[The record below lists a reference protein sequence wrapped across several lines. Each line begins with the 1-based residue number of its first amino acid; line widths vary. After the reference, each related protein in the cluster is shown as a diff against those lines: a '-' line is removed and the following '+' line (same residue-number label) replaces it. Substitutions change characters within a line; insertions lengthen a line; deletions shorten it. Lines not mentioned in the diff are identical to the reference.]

1 MSITTYSFLGFALML
16 FVLYYLIPRKYQ
28 WVLLLAASY
37 LFYAF
42 SGVKYFGYILATTI
56 SSYLCAG
63 KIASIKKHQDAFLKE
78 HKDLFD
84 REEKK
89 AYKANMKKRQ
99 KRYLVLALLFN
110 FGILAVIKYGN
121 FLVAN
126 VAVLAGIQHD
136 GPFFRLALP
145 LGISFYTFQTVGYL
159 IDLYR
164 GECSAEKNFF
174 RYALFVSYFPQ
185 LIQGPISRFKPLSQE
200 LYAEHP
206 FDSRQVAFGLQR
218 MLYGYFK
225 KMVIADRIMTGLS
238 AIYGDPAAYNGAYVL
253 VGIVFYMIDL
263 YMDFSGGIDIVIGLS
278 EALGI
283 TLPENF
289 KRPYFATSLKD
300 YWHRWHI
307 SLCNWF
313 KDYLFYPIS
322 TSPALLAKA
331 KKLKAAGHEAIARR
345 ITVYIGNLAVW
356 LVTGIWHGA
365 SWNFIVW
372 GLLNG
377 IFLLI
382 AQEMEPLYRR
392 FYDRFPG
399 LRDNAAWTF
408 FRIAR
413 TFLFVGALCM
423 FDYYGSVGTV
433 GKVFVSMF
441 TRFKLSV
448 LYDGS
453 LLELGLSNVDYMI
466 LLLSL
471 LLVFFVS
478 LFQEK
483 GLAIR
488 ESIASLAFPVR
499 FVLWYGLFLAVLL
512 FGAYGIGYDAAAF
525 IYNQF

>member
-1 MSITTYSFLGFALML
+1 MSITAYSFLGFALVL

-28 WVLLLAASY
+28 WMLLLAASY

-42 SGVKYFGYILATTI
+42 SGVRYLGYILATTV
-56 SSYLCAG
+56 SSYFCAG
-63 KIASIKKHQDAFLKE
+63 KIASLKEHQDAFLKE

-89 AYKANMKKRQ
+89 AYKANIKKRQ
-99 KRYLVLALLFN
+99 KRYLALALVFN

-121 FLVAN
+121 FLVTNA
-126 VAVLAGIQHD
+126 ALIAGIRHE
-136 GPFFRLALP
+136 GAFFRLALP
-145 LGISFYTFQTVGYL
+145 LGISFYTFQTAGYL

-164 GECSAEKNFF
+164 GECRAEKNIFK
-174 RYALFVSYFPQ
+174 YALFVSYFPQ
-185 LIQGPISRFKPLSQE
+185 LIQGPISRFKALSGE
-200 LYAEHP
+200 LLAEHP
-206 FDSRQVAFGLQR
+206 FDARQVASGLQR

-225 KMVIADRIMTGLS
+225 KLVIADRIMAGLS
-238 AIYGDPAAYNGAYVL
+238 TIYGDPASYGGAYVL

-289 KRPYFATSLKD
+289 KRPYFATSLKE

-331 KKLKAAGHEAIARR
+331 KKLKANGHDAIARR
-345 ITVYIGNLAVW
+345 ITVYIGNLVVW

-365 SWNFIVW
+365 SWNFIIW

-377 IFLLI
+377 VFLLL
-382 AQEMEPLYRR
+382 AQEMEPLYRH

-399 LRDNAAWTF
+399 LKENAAWHL
-408 FRIAR
+408 FRIVR
-413 TFLFVGALCM
+413 TFLFVGTLCM
-423 FDYYGSVGTV
+423 FDYYDSVATV
-433 GKVFVSMF
+433 GKAFLSMF
-441 TRFKLSV
+441 TRFRLSV

-453 LLELGLSNVDYMI
+453 LLALGLTNVDYMI

-471 LLVFFVS
+471 LLVFLVS

-483 GLAIR
+483 GVAIR
-488 ESIASLAFPVR
+488 RTIATFAWPIR
-499 FVLWYGLFLAVLL
+499 FLLWYGLFLAVLL

>member
-16 FVLYYLIPRKYQ
+16 FFLYYLVPKKCQ
-28 WVLLLAASY
+28 WMLLLAASY

-42 SGVKYFGYILATTI
+42 SGVKYLAYILATTI
-56 SSYLCAG
+56 SSYFCAL
-63 KIASIKKHQDAFLKE
+63 KIAEISEHQDAFLKE
-78 HKDLFD
+78 NKGLLS

-89 AYKANMKKRQ
+89 TYKANIKKRQ
-99 KRYLVLALLFN
+99 RRCLVLALLFN

-121 FLVAN
+121 FVVGN
-126 VAVLAGIQHD
+126 VALLFRIQHE
-136 GPFFRLALP
+136 GAFFRLALP

-164 GECSAEKNFF
+164 GECTAEKNFF
-174 RYALFVSYFPQ
+174 RYALFVSFFPQ
-185 LIQGPISRFKPLSQE
+185 LIQGPISRFKALSSD
-200 LYAEHP
+200 LFAEHS
-206 FDSRQVAFGLQR
+206 FDRKQAAFGLQR

-225 KMVIADRIMTGLS
+225 KLVIADRIMIALSTIYSDPEIYTGT
-238 AIYGDPAAYNGAYVL
+238 YV
-253 VGIVFYMIDL
+253 VAGIVFYMIDL

-278 EALGI
+278 QMLGI

-322 TSPALLAKA
+322 TSPRLLAVS
-331 KKLKAAGHEAIARR
+331 KKLKEAGHEGMARR
-345 ITVYIGNLAVW
+345 LTVYIGNLTVW

-365 SWNFIVW
+365 SWNFIIW
-372 GLLNG
+372 GFLNG
-377 IFLLI
+377 FFLIL
-382 AQEMEPLYRR
+382 AQEMEPIYRS

-399 LRDNAAWTF
+399 LKKSSLWTLFRIVRTF
-408 FRIAR
+408 F
-413 TFLFVGALCM
+413 FVGTLCM
-423 FDYYGSVGTV
+423 FDYYASAGVVCKAFISI
-433 GKVFVSMF
+433 F
-441 TRFKLSV
+441 THFKLSI

-453 LLELGLSNVDYMI
+453 LLLLGLTNVDFMI
-466 LLLSL
+466 LLLAL
-471 LLVFFVS
+471 LIVFLVSF
-478 LFQEK
+478 FQEQ
-483 GLAIR
+483 GVAIR
-488 ESIASLAFPVR
+488 ETISGWVFPVR
-499 FVLWYGLFLAVLL
+499 FAIWYGLFLVVLL